1 MPFTNE
7 QFLEVFAAYNRA
19 VFPMQLVL
27 VSAALVAIFLSI
39 RPNKISGKAVTTIL
53 AFFWL
58 WMGVVYHLLFFSSIN
73 RGAIFFGLFFILQ
86 SLILF
91 YTGVLK
97 DKLSFGFH
105 YGWKGMVGALLILF
119 ALVIYPLLGLLF
131 GHIYPQS
138 PTFGLPCPTTIFTFG
153 LLLWSDKK
161 VPWYVLPIPLFW
173 SLIGFSA
180 AFTLGILEDIGLPI
194 AGIIGVGIMISTNR
208 KAATSPNG
216 FQKVL
221 RTKGKSGKL

>member
-1 MPFTNE
+1 M
-7 QFLEVFAAYNRA
+7 QF
-19 VFPMQLVL
+19 VL
-27 VSAALVAIFLSI
+27 VSTALVAIFLSI
-39 RPNKISGKAVTTIL
+39 RPSKISNKVVAAIL
-53 AFFWL
+53 ACLWL

-91 YTGVLK
+91 YFGVLK

-105 YGWKGMVGALLILF
+105 FGWKRMVGALLILF

-153 LLLWSDKK
+153 LLLWSDRK
-161 VPWYVLPIPLFW
+161 VPWYVLPIPFLW

-180 AFTLGILEDIGLPI
+180 AFSLGILEDIGLPI
-194 AGIIGVGIMISTNR
+194 AGIVGSVFLIWHEPKRNAI
-208 KAATSPNG
+208 A
-216 FQKVL
+216 
-221 RTKGKSGKL
+221 